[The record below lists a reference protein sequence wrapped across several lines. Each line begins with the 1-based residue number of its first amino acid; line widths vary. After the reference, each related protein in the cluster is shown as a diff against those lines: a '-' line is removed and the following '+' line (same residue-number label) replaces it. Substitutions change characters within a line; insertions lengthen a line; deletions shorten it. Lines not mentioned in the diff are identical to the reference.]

1 MPTTRYPR
9 LTDDDLGPMIA
20 ALGADGV
27 TQFDQVRDPDG
38 TSSLIAT
45 IDGTQAAEPPP
56 AQVDAAQMKALLK
69 AAMDEQEVTDPSFR
83 AGIAAIA
90 GGESGFRPRSE
101 VGCGHTDVARIR
113 ALFGSRV
120 ADLSDD
126 GLRDLATRD
135 KDFFDTVYG
144 GDWGRK
150 RLGNNDD
157 GDGYRFR
164 GRGIFQLTGRDNY
177 ARYGQKIGFNLVTDP
192 DSANAPETAAK
203 IAVAYIMDRFHG
215 GDFAAMKRAVGNSV
229 GPPDAEKNSLYQ
241 AYLQSGEFAAA

>member
-27 TQFDQVRDPDG
+27 TQIDQVQEPDG
-38 TSSLIAT
+38 TWTLLAT
-45 IDGTQAAEPPP
+45 IDGPQAAEPPP
-56 AQVDAAQMKALLK
+56 AQVDAVQMKALLK
-69 AAMDEQEVTDPSFR
+69 AAMDEQNVTDPSLR

-101 VGCGHTDVARIR
+101 VGYGHTDVSRIR

-120 ADLSDD
+120 TDLSDD
-126 GLRDLATRD
+126 ALRDLATRD
-135 KDFFDTVYG
+135 QDFFNTVYG

-150 RLGNNDD
+150 HLGNIDD

-164 GRGIFQLTGRDNY
+164 GSE
-177 ARYGQKIGFNLVTDP
+177 VDP
-192 DSANAPETAAK
+192 DRETVVAAC
-203 IAVAYIMDRFHG
+203 
-215 GDFAAMKRAVGNSV
+215 
-229 GPPDAEKNSLYQ
+229 
-241 AYLQSGEFAAA
+241 